1 MSFFKTDN
9 AVIKKM
15 AILQEFRISSKNSRS
30 FYKNSSSL
38 EGRTGKVGSLF
49 VNPLYVL
56 PFWWLIRLWL
66 NTIFSIEF
74 YIKIK

>member
-1 MSFFKTDN
+1 MSFFKMDN

-56 PFWWLIRLWL
+56 PLWGAYSPFGS
-66 NTIFSIEF
+66 T
-74 YIKIK
+74 KIQQNS